1 MADLALGS
9 SSKPMTKN
17 RYSGDFAAQLQ
28 NYRLTTAEILY
39 HMPDHPSL
47 LQAFIWQDMD
57 LAPKFPVLHK
67 FLKFWEAKLDGK
79 LYRVKVAHQELIKP
93 SDFHYTDGEL
103 LLH

>member
-1 MADLALGS
+1 MSDGGLERG
-9 SSKPMTKN
+9 SKPLTGQS
-17 RYSGDFAAQLQ
+17 YSRDFAVQLQ

-57 LAPKFPVLHK
+57 LAPKFPMLHK

-79 LYRVKVAHQELIKP
+79 LYRVKVAHQELITP
-93 SDFHYTDGEL
+93 SHFNYTDGEL